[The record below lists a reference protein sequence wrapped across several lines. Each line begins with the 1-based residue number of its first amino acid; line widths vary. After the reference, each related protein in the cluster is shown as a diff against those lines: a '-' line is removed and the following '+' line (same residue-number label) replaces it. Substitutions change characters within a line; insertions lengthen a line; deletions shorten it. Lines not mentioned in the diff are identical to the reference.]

1 MDREAWHAAIHG
13 VTKSRTRLSD
23 WSDLIWGYRN
33 RRETIKWW
41 YSLETGSWFLLK
53 NNMHNN
59 VFEFF
64 YRTGAPNQ
72 VEDGNFRL
80 NTRFLEH
87 SSVASPPT
95 NQSHTA
101 WSPHPKCCLLFLGT
115 SDDHPVRSP
124 VCPLSIS
131 SLKGTNS
138 FKLYCCYYKGEC
150 WFQEKKYLDLDHVE
164 RDFCS
169 ARQAYNHAQQ
179 EEVTEDRDLRP
190 NSQEVSWVWSL
201 SGGS

>member
-1 MDREAWHAAIHG
+1 MGIQSEWTPG
-13 VTKSRTRLSD
+13 VGDGQGGLACCNSWGHKESDTTERLI

-124 VCPLSIS
+124 VCPLFH
-131 SLKGTNS
+131 LWKELT
-138 FKLYCCYYKGEC
+138 
-150 WFQEKKYLDLDHVE
+150 
-164 RDFCS
+164 
-169 ARQAYNHAQQ
+169 
-179 EEVTEDRDLRP
+179 
-190 NSQEVSWVWSL
+190 VSNYIAVITRVNAGFRRKNTL
-201 SGGS
+201 T